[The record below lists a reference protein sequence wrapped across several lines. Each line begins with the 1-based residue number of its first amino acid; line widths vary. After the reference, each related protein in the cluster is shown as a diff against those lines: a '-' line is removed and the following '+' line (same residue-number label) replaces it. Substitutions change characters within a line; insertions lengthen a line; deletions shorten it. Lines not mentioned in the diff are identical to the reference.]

1 MRSSSSDRV
10 ARHFDSHAR
19 DFDAIYSADKGLL
32 RSLRDRLTRG
42 TVTGRLDFVNDL
54 AAGNPPKRVLDVGC
68 GSGRF
73 GASLAQRGAEVVVG
87 LDFAPEM
94 LVLAEQRCAEAGVG
108 DRCTFLQEDFL
119 TWEWDEP
126 FDLVLA
132 IGVLD
137 YVAEA
142 DPFIARLATA
152 SRGMTVISFP
162 RLMHPLTPVRALR
175 LRMKE
180 CPVYFYRQN
189 EVDALARSHF
199 PNSQV
204 VMFDRDYLLIGQ
216 AS

>member
-19 DFDAIYSADKGLL
+19 DFDAIYSEDKGLV
-32 RSLRDRLTRG
+32 RSLRDRVTRG
-42 TVTGRLDFVNDL
+42 TVVRRLDFVNDL
-54 AAGNPPKRVLDVGC
+54 VEGNPPKRVLDVGC

-73 GASLAQRGAEVVVG
+73 GASLGQRGAEVVVG

-108 DRCTFLQEDFL
+108 DRCTFLKEDFL

-142 DPFIARLATA
+142 GPFVARLASA
-152 SRGMTVISFP
+152 SRGTTVISFP
-162 RLMHPLTPVRALR
+162 RLLHPLVPVRAAR

-180 CPVYFYRQN
+180 CPVYFYRRD
-189 EVDALARSHF
+189 EVEALGRSHF
-199 PNSQV
+199 PRSRV
-204 VMFDRDYLLIGQ
+204 VMFDRDFLLLGQ
-216 AS
+216 AT